1 MTVQGGLSSPP
12 GDQGGL
18 SSPPGVSKPR
28 RTLTESLLSIVL
40 VLEAMLVFFVTLTV
54 FGLKALEPTP
64 AFIGGA
70 VLIVALILTS
80 RTLRFRWGVWLGWG
94 MQGVLLATGIL
105 IPVMYFIAAGFVA
118 IWIYCFVKGKQI
130 DAANLGITKETP

>member
-1 MTVQGGLSSPP
+1 M
-12 GDQGGL
+12 
-18 SSPPGVSKPR
+18 KRR

-40 VLEAMLVFFVTLTV
+40 VLEATLVFFVTLTV
-54 FGLKALEPTP
+54 FGLKALEPAP

-70 VLIVALILTS
+70 VLIAALILTS

-105 IPVMYFIAAGFVA
+105 IPVMYFVAAGFVA

-130 DAANLGITKETP
+130 DAANLGTTKETP